1 MGLPCFVPNNVAV
14 FSSRRSAF
22 LQAIVPG
29 YNRTLCSPTLSFSA
43 VKKSIKRHS
52 APIIFAS
59 AGSPNAKNTTA
70 VPLAPP
76 VSDIW
81 ELDFYS
87 RPVVGLDGKKLWE
100 LIITDT
106 SGSFEYIEAVP
117 NTMVNSRELR
127 KRIEAAMKTAT
138 RMPTTIRFFRSQMF
152 NMIQIA
158 LSELDV
164 TVNPSRKTYALYKL
178 IKQRETSVYANM
190 PGYKPSA
197 ATSLSSPSAS
207 ISSFASFDFSMAKPL
222 PDALRCE
229 KFAFGNFP
237 LGQLEQFFDEANPTD
252 FCGDQCPID
261 DDLEPDQIVP
271 GLVVFSRRAKAL
283 AAWINGIELAY
294 IKAMTEQ
301 REVVLECGL
310 NTVYRFAQIDD
321 TLKGD
326 VRKFESLKANG
337 RGLHFLAVQESAD
350 SEEVEGMWLLC
361 EL

>member
-1 MGLPCFVPNNVAV
+1 MNIPCFLQNLPA
-14 FSSRRSAF
+14 FDCRRSAF
-22 LQAIVPG
+22 FQTAVSGWNPSS
-29 YNRTLCSPTLSFSA
+29 CSPTHSPPTVSDT
-43 VKKSIKRHS
+43 VKQHAKFTL
-52 APIIFAS
+52 FAS
-59 AGSPNAKNTTA
+59 VGSPNAKNATP

-76 VSDIW
+76 TSDIW

-100 LIITDT
+100 LIITDMT
-106 SGSFEYIEAVP
+106 GTFEYIEAVP

-127 KRIEAAMKTAT
+127 KRVEAAMKTAS
-138 RMPTTIRFFRSQMF
+138 RKPTTIRFFRSQMF

-164 TVNPSRKTYALYKL
+164 AVSPSRKTYALFKL
-178 IKQRETSVYANM
+178 IKQREVSEYAKM

-197 ATSLSSPSAS
+197 STSLSSPTAS
-207 ISSFASFDFSMAKPL
+207 VSSFASFNFSMAKPL

-229 KFAFGNFP
+229 KFAFANF
-237 LGQLEQFFDEANPTD
+237 LLAQLRQFFDEADPTE
-252 FCGDQCPID
+252 FSGDQCPID
-261 DDLEPDQIVP
+261 DDLELDQTIP
-271 GLVVFSRRAKAL
+271 GLVMYSKRAKAI

-294 IKAMTEQ
+294 IRSMMEQ

-326 VRKFESLKANG
+326 VRNFESLKTKA

-350 SEEVEGMWLLC
+350 ADEIEGMWLLC
-361 EL
+361 EM